1 MQTRC
6 VRRGLWLGAALT
18 AAALCQAEP
27 AIAITTI
34 FQSDLAGFNTAAGS
48 PPIVINFD
56 GIADNTNLAG
66 QTVSGVTFSSPT
78 GTSLPVVSS
87 TQTVGVYVGI
97 IDASTNKLFPTS
109 GTKVLSP
116 GGSDLVPGPANA
128 EADSLQLVLGTPQQA
143 FGLDIL
149 FQSLDCCPFTSFQ
162 VFDGAN
168 QLLAS
173 GQVSSPNS
181 SGGGVPGGSVFLGF
195 VSDSANIAKIIIS
208 DSDGNDVF
216 PDNNIGFDTV
226 RFGGQTTS
234 VPEPSTLL
242 MAGLG
247 FAALVARSRVVAA
260 RRGRRHSPR

>member
-1 MQTRC
+1 MQMRW
-6 VRRGLWLGAALT
+6 VRRGLGLGAVLTVAAVCQAGPAMALT
-18 AAALCQAEP
+18 
-27 AIAITTI
+27 TV

-56 GIADNTNLAG
+56 GLADNTNLAG
-66 QTVSGVTFSSPT
+66 QTVLGVTFSSPT
-78 GTSLPVVSS
+78 GNSLPVVSS
-87 TQTVGVYVGI
+87 TQTVGAYSGI

-116 GGSDLVPGPANA
+116 GGSDLVPGSALA
-128 EADSLQLVLGTPQQA
+128 EQDDLQLVLGTPQEA

-173 GQVSSPNS
+173 GQVLSPNG

-208 DSDGNDVF
+208 DSDGNNAF

-226 RFGGQTTS
+226 RFGGQTTR

-247 FAALVARSRVVAA
+247 FAALVVRSRVAAA